1 MNFSDESNFE
11 LQVHKIIEENS
22 WKNDIRVSECTIRAH
37 VVVDIVISKMVFTKS
52 SRERRTE

>member
-1 MNFSDESNFE
+1 MK
-11 LQVHKIIEENS
+11 VHKIIEEIF
-22 WKNDIRVSECTIRAH
+22 WKNDIRVSECTVRGH

>member
-22 WKNDIRVSECTIRAH
+22 WCIVRTH